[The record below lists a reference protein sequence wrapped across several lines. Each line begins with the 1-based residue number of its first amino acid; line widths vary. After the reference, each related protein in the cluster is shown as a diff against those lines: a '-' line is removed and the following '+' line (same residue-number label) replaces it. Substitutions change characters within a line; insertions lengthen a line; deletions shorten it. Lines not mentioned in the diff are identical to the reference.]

1 MDAVLE
7 DVTIHQR
14 RQTLH
19 EMTNGF
25 SLDDAYSTTLD
36 RIRKQKGSRARLGM
50 EALMWI
56 SCSERPLK
64 VDELCHALA
73 VEVGTA
79 DLSVPNRPVRPSLGE
94 DGTDYGS

>member
-7 DVTIHQR
+7 DATIHQR
-14 RQTLH
+14 RQTLQY
-19 EMTNGF
+19 MTNGF
-25 SLDDAYSTTLD
+25 GLDDAYSTTLY
-36 RIRKQKGSRARLGM
+36 RIREQRGNRVKIGM

-64 VDELCHALA
+64 ADELCQALA

-79 DLSVPNRPVRPSLGE
+79 DTNFLKPPEYIEIVVLMK
-94 DGTDYGS
+94 